1 MHSLDLVILAGGK
14 GSRIK
19 SLLKKKPKPMAIFNK
34 KPFLEYIIQSYSKY
48 HLKNIFVLTG
58 YKSNDIFNKFDNK
71 HYNCIPITCL
81 KERKPMGTA
90 GALNGLKKKRINDF
104 ILINGDT
111 FLEVDLNKL
120 VKSCGKNSCGSLTLI
135 KNKSYKSN
143 KKLTSM
149 GIKNNKIIY
158 QKKSDFMNG
167 GVYFFKKNI
176 LKLIKN
182 KNTSLENEILPG
194 LIKKRKMSGLLVKNF
209 FLDIGTPKNFSNAKN
224 LLLKNCTKPAAFLD
238 RDGVINYETG
248 YVHKIKDFKFRP
260 GVIAGLKLLR
270 NKNYYIFIITNQS
283 GIGRGIY
290 SESQFYKLQND
301 LKEKLQKKDI
311 FFDDINF
318 CPYHPDAKIKKYRKI
333 SDLRKP
339 GNLMVRQIKERW
351 HTKQNKSFMIGDQ
364 IVDKICAKRSNL
376 YFEFAKEDFYHQI
389 KKITKKFN
397 NY

>member
-48 HLKNIFVLTG
+48 HFKNIFVLAG
-58 YKSNDIFNKFDNK
+58 YKSGEIFNKFENK
-71 HYNCIPITCL
+71 HYNCTSITCL
-81 KERKPMGTA
+81 KDKKPMGTA
-90 GALNGLKKKRINDF
+90 GALNILKKKRINDF

-111 FLEVDLNKL
+111 FLEVNLNKL
-120 VKSCGKNSCGSLTLI
+120 VKSCGENSYGSLTLI

-143 KKLTSM
+143 KKLVSM

-158 QKKSDFMNG
+158 QKKNNFKNG
-167 GVYFFKKNI
+167 GVYFFKKKI
-176 LKLIKN
+176 LKFIKN
-182 KNTSLENEILPG
+182 KNTSLEDQLLPG
-194 LIKKRKMSGLLVKNF
+194 LIKKRKISGLVVKNF
-209 FLDIGTPKNFSNAKN
+209 FLDIGTPKNFNRAKN

-238 RDGVINYETG
+238 RDGVINYDTG

-260 GVIAGLKLLR
+260 GVITGLKFLR
-270 NKNYYIFIITNQS
+270 NKNYYVFIVTNQA

-290 SESQFYKLQND
+290 NENQFYELQNN

-333 SDLRKP
+333 TDLRKP
-339 GNLMVRQIKERW
+339 GNLMIKQIENKW
-351 HTKQNKSFMIGDQ
+351 HIKRKKSFMIGDK
-364 IVDKICAKRSNL
+364 ISDKICAAKSKL
-376 YFEFAKEDFYHQI
+376 YFEFAKENFHLQVKKII
-389 KKITKKFN
+389 KKI
-397 NY
+397 

>member
-48 HLKNIFVLTG
+48 HFKNIFVLAG
-58 YKSNDIFNKFDNK
+58 YKSGEIFNKFENK
-71 HYNCIPITCL
+71 HYNCTSITCL

-90 GALNGLKKKRINDF
+90 GALNILKKKRINDF

-111 FLEVDLNKL
+111 FLEVNLNKL
-120 VKSCGKNSCGSLTLI
+120 VKSCSENSYGSLTLI

-143 KKLTSM
+143 KKLVSM

-158 QKKSDFMNG
+158 QKKNNFMNG
-167 GVYFFKKNI
+167 GVYFFKKKI
-176 LKLIKN
+176 LKFIKN
-182 KNTSLENEILPG
+182 KNTSLEDQLLPG
-194 LIKKRKMSGLLVKNF
+194 LIKKRKISGLVVKNF
-209 FLDIGTPKNFSNAKN
+209 FLDIGTPKNFNRAKN

-238 RDGVINYETG
+238 RDGVINYDTG

-260 GVIAGLKLLR
+260 GVIAGLKFLR
-270 NKNYYIFIITNQS
+270 NKNYYVFIVTNQA

-290 SESQFYKLQND
+290 NENQFYELQNN

-333 SDLRKP
+333 TNLRKP
-339 GNLMVRQIKERW
+339 GNLMIKQIENKW
-351 HTKQNKSFMIGDQ
+351 HIKRKKSFMIGDK
-364 IVDKICAKRSNL
+364 ISDKICAAKSKL
-376 YFEFAKEDFYHQI
+376 YFEFAKENFHLQVKKII
-389 KKITKKFN
+389 KKI
-397 NY
+397 

>member
-48 HLKNIFVLTG
+48 HFKNIFVLAG
-58 YKSNDIFNKFDNK
+58 YKSGEIFSKFENK
-71 HYNCIPITCL
+71 HYNCTSITCL
-81 KERKPMGTA
+81 KEKKPMGTA
-90 GALNGLKKKRINDF
+90 GALNILKKKRINDF

-111 FLEVDLNKL
+111 FLEVNLNKL
-120 VKSCGKNSCGSLTLI
+120 VKSCGENSYGSLTLI

-143 KKLTSM
+143 KKLVSM

-158 QKKSDFMNG
+158 QKKNNFMNG
-167 GVYFFKKNI
+167 GVYFFKKKI
-176 LKLIKN
+176 LKFIKN
-182 KNTSLENEILPG
+182 KNTSLEDQLLPG
-194 LIKKRKMSGLLVKNF
+194 LIKKRKISGLVVKNF
-209 FLDIGTPKNFSNAKN
+209 FLDIGTPKNFNRAKN
-224 LLLKNCTKPAAFLD
+224 LLLKNCTKAAAFLD
-238 RDGVINYETG
+238 RDGVINYDTG

-260 GVIAGLKLLR
+260 GVIAGLKFLR
-270 NKNYYIFIITNQS
+270 NKNYYVFIVTNQA

-290 SESQFYKLQND
+290 NENQFYELQNN

-333 SDLRKP
+333 TDLRKP
-339 GNLMVRQIKERW
+339 GNLMIKQIENKW
-351 HTKQNKSFMIGDQ
+351 HIKRKKSFMIGDK
-364 IVDKICAKRSNL
+364 ISDKICAAKSKL
-376 YFEFAKEDFYHQI
+376 YFEFAKENFHLQVKKII
-389 KKITKKFN
+389 KKI
-397 NY
+397 

>member
-48 HLKNIFVLTG
+48 HFKNIFVLAG
-58 YKSNDIFNKFDNK
+58 YKSGEIFNKFENK
-71 HYNCIPITCL
+71 HYNCTSITCL

-90 GALNGLKKKRINDF
+90 GALNILKKKRINDF

-111 FLEVDLNKL
+111 FLEVNLNKL
-120 VKSCGKNSCGSLTLI
+120 VKSCGENSYGSLTLI

-143 KKLTSM
+143 KKLVSM

-158 QKKSDFMNG
+158 QKKNNFMNG
-167 GVYFFKKNI
+167 GVYFFKKKI
-176 LKLIKN
+176 LKFIKN
-182 KNTSLENEILPG
+182 KNTSLEDQLLPG
-194 LIKKRKMSGLLVKNF
+194 LIKKRKISGLVVKNF
-209 FLDIGTPKNFSNAKN
+209 FLDIGTPKNFNRAKN

-238 RDGVINYETG
+238 RDGVINYDTG

-260 GVIAGLKLLR
+260 GVIAGLKFLR
-270 NKNYYIFIITNQS
+270 NKNYYVFIVTNQA

-290 SESQFYKLQND
+290 NENQFYELQNN

-333 SDLRKP
+333 TNLRKP
-339 GNLMVRQIKERW
+339 GNLMIKQIENKW
-351 HTKQNKSFMIGDQ
+351 HIKRKKSFMIGDK
-364 IVDKICAKRSNL
+364 ISDKICAAKSKL
-376 YFEFAKEDFYHQI
+376 YFEFAKENFHLQVKKII
-389 KKITKKFN
+389 KKI
-397 NY
+397 

>member
-48 HLKNIFVLTG
+48 HFKNIFVLAG
-58 YKSNDIFNKFDNK
+58 YKSGEIFSKFENK
-71 HYNCIPITCL
+71 HYNCTSITCL
-81 KERKPMGTA
+81 KEKKPMGTA
-90 GALNGLKKKRINDF
+90 GALNILKKKRINDF

-111 FLEVDLNKL
+111 FLEVNLNKL
-120 VKSCGKNSCGSLTLI
+120 VKSCSENSYGSLTLI

-143 KKLTSM
+143 KKLVSM

-158 QKKSDFMNG
+158 QKKNNFMNG
-167 GVYFFKKNI
+167 GVYFFKKKI
-176 LKLIKN
+176 LKFIKN
-182 KNTSLENEILPG
+182 KNTSLEDQLLPG
-194 LIKKRKMSGLLVKNF
+194 LIKKRKISGLVVKNF
-209 FLDIGTPKNFSNAKN
+209 FLDIGTPKNFNRAKN

-238 RDGVINYETG
+238 RDGVINYDTG

-260 GVIAGLKLLR
+260 GVIAGLKFLR
-270 NKNYYIFIITNQS
+270 NKNYYVFIVTNQA

-290 SESQFYKLQND
+290 NENQFYELQNN

-333 SDLRKP
+333 TDLRKP
-339 GNLMVRQIKERW
+339 GNLMIKQIENKW
-351 HTKQNKSFMIGDQ
+351 HIKRKKSFMIGDK
-364 IVDKICAKRSNL
+364 ISDKICAAKSKL
-376 YFEFAKEDFYHQI
+376 YFEFAKENFHLQVKKII
-389 KKITKKFN
+389 KKI
-397 NY
+397 

>member
-48 HLKNIFVLTG
+48 HFKNIFVLAG
-58 YKSNDIFNKFDNK
+58 YKSGEIFSKFENK
-71 HYNCIPITCL
+71 HYNCTSITCL

-90 GALNGLKKKRINDF
+90 GALNILKKKRINDF

-111 FLEVDLNKL
+111 FLEVNLNKL
-120 VKSCGKNSCGSLTLI
+120 VKSCGENSYGSLTLI

-143 KKLTSM
+143 KKLVSM

-158 QKKSDFMNG
+158 QKKNNFMNG
-167 GVYFFKKNI
+167 GVYFFKKKI
-176 LKLIKN
+176 LKFIKN
-182 KNTSLENEILPG
+182 KNTSLEDQLLPG
-194 LIKKRKMSGLLVKNF
+194 LIKKRKISGLVVKNF
-209 FLDIGTPKNFSNAKN
+209 FLDIGTPKNFNRAKN
-224 LLLKNCTKPAAFLD
+224 LLLKNCTKAAAFLD
-238 RDGVINYETG
+238 RDGVINYDTG

-260 GVIAGLKLLR
+260 GVITGLKFLR
-270 NKNYYIFIITNQS
+270 NKNYYVFIVTNQA

-290 SESQFYKLQND
+290 NENQFYELQNN

-333 SDLRKP
+333 TDLRKP
-339 GNLMVRQIKERW
+339 GNLMIKQIENKW
-351 HTKQNKSFMIGDQ
+351 HIKRKKSFMIGDK
-364 IVDKICAKRSNL
+364 ISDKICAAKSKL
-376 YFEFAKEDFYHQI
+376 YFEFAKENFHLQVKKII
-389 KKITKKFN
+389 KKI
-397 NY
+397 

>member
-48 HLKNIFVLTG
+48 HFKNIFVLAG
-58 YKSNDIFNKFDNK
+58 YKSGEIFNKFENK
-71 HYNCIPITCL
+71 HYNCTSITCL
-81 KERKPMGTA
+81 KEKKPMGTA
-90 GALNGLKKKRINDF
+90 GALNILKKKRINDF

-111 FLEVDLNKL
+111 FLEVNLNKL
-120 VKSCGKNSCGSLTLI
+120 VKSCGENSYGSLTLI

-143 KKLTSM
+143 KKLVSM

-158 QKKSDFMNG
+158 QKKNNFMNG
-167 GVYFFKKNI
+167 GVYFFKKKI
-176 LKLIKN
+176 LKFIKN
-182 KNTSLENEILPG
+182 KNTSLEDQLLPG
-194 LIKKRKMSGLLVKNF
+194 LIKKRKISGLVVKNF
-209 FLDIGTPKNFSNAKN
+209 FLDIGTPKNFNRAKN

-238 RDGVINYETG
+238 RDGVINYDTG

-260 GVIAGLKLLR
+260 GVIAGLKFLR
-270 NKNYYIFIITNQS
+270 NKNYYVFIVTNQA

-290 SESQFYKLQND
+290 NENQFYELQNN

-333 SDLRKP
+333 TDLRKP
-339 GNLMVRQIKERW
+339 GNLMIKQIENKW
-351 HTKQNKSFMIGDQ
+351 HIKRKKSFMIGDK
-364 IVDKICAKRSNL
+364 ISDKICAAKSKL
-376 YFEFAKEDFYHQI
+376 YFEFAKENFHLQVKKII
-389 KKITKKFN
+389 KKI
-397 NY
+397 

>member
-48 HLKNIFVLTG
+48 HFKNIFVLAG
-58 YKSNDIFNKFDNK
+58 YKSGEIFNKFENK
-71 HYNCIPITCL
+71 HYNCTSITCL

-90 GALNGLKKKRINDF
+90 GALNILKKKRINDF

-111 FLEVDLNKL
+111 FLEVNLNKL
-120 VKSCGKNSCGSLTLI
+120 VKSCGENSYGSLTLI

-143 KKLTSM
+143 KKLVSM

-158 QKKSDFMNG
+158 QKKNNFMNG
-167 GVYFFKKNI
+167 GVYFFKKKI
-176 LKLIKN
+176 LKFIKN
-182 KNTSLENEILPG
+182 KNTSLEDQLLPG
-194 LIKKRKMSGLLVKNF
+194 LIKKRKISGLVVKNF
-209 FLDIGTPKNFSNAKN
+209 FLDIGTPKNFNRAKN

-238 RDGVINYETG
+238 RDGVINYDTG

-260 GVIAGLKLLR
+260 GVITGLKFLR
-270 NKNYYIFIITNQS
+270 NKNYYVFIVTNQA

-290 SESQFYKLQND
+290 NENQFYELQNN
-301 LKEKLQKKDI
+301 LKEKVQKKDI

-333 SDLRKP
+333 TDLRKP
-339 GNLMVRQIKERW
+339 GNLMIKQIENKW
-351 HTKQNKSFMIGDQ
+351 HIKRKKSFMIGDK
-364 IVDKICAKRSNL
+364 ISDKICAAKSKL
-376 YFEFAKEDFYHQI
+376 YFEFAKENFHLQVKKII
-389 KKITKKFN
+389 KKI
-397 NY
+397 

>member
-48 HLKNIFVLTG
+48 HFKNIFVLAG
-58 YKSNDIFNKFDNK
+58 YKSGEIFNKFENK
-71 HYNCIPITCL
+71 HYNCTSITCL
-81 KERKPMGTA
+81 KEKKPMGTA
-90 GALNGLKKKRINDF
+90 GALNILKKKRINDF

-111 FLEVDLNKL
+111 FLEVNLNKL
-120 VKSCGKNSCGSLTLI
+120 VKSCSENSYGSLTLI

-143 KKLTSM
+143 KKLVSM

-158 QKKSDFMNG
+158 QKKNNFMNG
-167 GVYFFKKNI
+167 GVYFFKKKI
-176 LKLIKN
+176 LKFIKN
-182 KNTSLENEILPG
+182 KNTSLEDQLLPG
-194 LIKKRKMSGLLVKNF
+194 LIKKRKISGLVVKNF
-209 FLDIGTPKNFSNAKN
+209 FLDIGTPKNFNRAKN
-224 LLLKNCTKPAAFLD
+224 LLLKNCTKAAAFLD
-238 RDGVINYETG
+238 RDGVINYDTG

-260 GVIAGLKLLR
+260 GVIAGLKFLR
-270 NKNYYIFIITNQS
+270 NKNYYVFIVTNQA

-290 SESQFYKLQND
+290 NENQFYELQNN

-333 SDLRKP
+333 TNLRKP
-339 GNLMVRQIKERW
+339 GNLMIKQIENKW
-351 HTKQNKSFMIGDQ
+351 HIKRKKSFMIGDK
-364 IVDKICAKRSNL
+364 ISDKICAAKSKL
-376 YFEFAKEDFYHQI
+376 YFEFAKENFHLQVKKII
-389 KKITKKFN
+389 KKI
-397 NY
+397 

>member
-48 HLKNIFVLTG
+48 HFKNIFVLAG
-58 YKSNDIFNKFDNK
+58 YKSGEIFNKFENK
-71 HYNCIPITCL
+71 HYNCTSITCL
-81 KERKPMGTA
+81 KEKKPMGTA
-90 GALNGLKKKRINDF
+90 GALNILKKKRINDF

-111 FLEVDLNKL
+111 FLEVNLNKL
-120 VKSCGKNSCGSLTLI
+120 VKSCSENSYGSLTLI

-143 KKLTSM
+143 KKLVSM

-158 QKKSDFMNG
+158 QKKNNFING
-167 GVYFFKKNI
+167 GVYFFKKKI
-176 LKLIKN
+176 LKFIKN
-182 KNTSLENEILPG
+182 KNTSLEDQLLPG
-194 LIKKRKMSGLLVKNF
+194 LIKKRKISGLVVKNF
-209 FLDIGTPKNFSNAKN
+209 FLDIGTPKNFNRAKN
-224 LLLKNCTKPAAFLD
+224 LLLKNCTKAAAFLD
-238 RDGVINYETG
+238 RDGVINYDTG

-260 GVIAGLKLLR
+260 GVIAGLKFLR
-270 NKNYYIFIITNQS
+270 NKNYYVFIVTNQA

-290 SESQFYKLQND
+290 NENQFYELQNN

-333 SDLRKP
+333 TNLRKP
-339 GNLMVRQIKERW
+339 GNLMIKQIENKW
-351 HTKQNKSFMIGDQ
+351 HIKRKKSFMIGDK
-364 IVDKICAKRSNL
+364 ISDKICAAKSKL
-376 YFEFAKEDFYHQI
+376 YFEFAKENFHLQVKKII
-389 KKITKKFN
+389 KKI
-397 NY
+397 

>member
-1 MHSLDLVILAGGK
+1 MYSLDLVILAGGK

-48 HLKNIFVLTG
+48 HFKNIFVLAG
-58 YKSNDIFNKFDNK
+58 YKSAEIFNKFENK
-71 HYNCIPITCL
+71 HYNCTSITCL
-81 KERKPMGTA
+81 KEKKPMGTA
-90 GALNGLKKKRINDF
+90 GALSILKKKRVNDF

-111 FLEVDLNKL
+111 FLEVNLNKL
-120 VKSCGKNSCGSLTLI
+120 VKSCSKNSYGSLTLI

-143 KKLTSM
+143 KKLASM

-158 QKKSDFMNG
+158 QKKNNFMNG
-167 GVYFFKKNI
+167 GIYFFKKKI
-176 LKLIKN
+176 LKFIKN
-182 KNTSLENEILPG
+182 KNTSLEDQLLPG
-194 LIKKRKMSGLLVKNF
+194 LIKKRKISGLVVKNF
-209 FLDIGTPKNFSNAKN
+209 FLDIGTPKNFKNAKN
-224 LLLKNCTKPAAFLD
+224 LLVKNCTKPAAFLD
-238 RDGVINYETG
+238 RDGVINYDTG

-270 NKNYYIFIITNQS
+270 NKNYYIFIVTNQA

-290 SESQFYKLQND
+290 TESQFYKLQNN

-333 SDLRKP
+333 TDLRKP
-339 GNLMVRQIKERW
+339 GNLMIKQINNKW
-351 HTKQNKSFMIGDQ
+351 HIKQKKSFMIGDK
-364 IVDKICAKRSNL
+364 ISDKICASKSKL
-376 YFEFAKEDFYHQI
+376 YFEFAKDNFYLQVKKII
-389 KKITKKFN
+389 KKI
-397 NY
+397 